1 MGEVGVNGSCD
12 NLAVHLL
19 EFWEFVG
26 ELANLSWAHKCEVKR
41 VEEKNH
47 ILSFELFKTDLL
59 ELVLPP

>member
-1 MGEVGVNGSCD
+1 MSKVGVDGSCD

-19 EFWEFVG
+19 ELWVFVR
-26 ELANLSWAHKCEVKR
+26 ELANFSRAHKCEVKR